1 MKEPRHAKL
10 VGGVWLPKSEV
21 HFEDMMLRNR
31 KRSRVVAGKH
41 TYQYHKI
48 EAALRHQPA
57 ARRRVCL
64 DIGGHVGL
72 WAMWLTEAFA
82 LVHSFEPV
90 PLHADLYE
98 RNVDMTK
105 ARLHR
110 IALGRESGSVSVT
123 VPLLQTGGAHV
134 ATPQANPGA
143 KYNPGN
149 DSETWH
155 GVPMVTLDSL
165 RIADVDLIKIDVEGY
180 ELPVI
185 EGGRETILRWRPN
198 IVIEQKGNEA
208 AFGEPRNAAL
218 DRLKSW
224 GMREI
229 QVISGDYIMGW

>member
-1 MKEPRHAKL
+1 MNEPRHAKL

-21 HFEDMMLRNR
+21 HFVDMMLHNR
-31 KRSRVVAGKH
+31 KRTRVVAGKH

-48 EAALRHQPA
+48 EAVLRHQPA

-64 DIGGHVGL
+64 DIGAHVGL

-90 PLHADLYE
+90 PLHANLFE
-98 RNVDMTK
+98 RNVEMAK

-110 IALGRESGSVSVT
+110 VALGRESGSVSVT
-123 VPLLQTGGAHV
+123 VPLQQTGGAHV
-134 ATPQANPGA
+134 ATPQASSDA
-143 KYNPGN
+143 

-165 RIADVDLIKIDVEGY
+165 NIADVDLIKIDVEGY

-185 EGGRETILRWRPN
+185 EGGRETIVRWRPN

-208 AFGEPRNAAL
+208 AFGEPRNAAV
-218 DRLKSW
+218 RCLKDW